1 MMEIVGST
9 HEIRVLPLGSR
20 FLARVST
27 LDGGH
32 VLYASFADVDE
43 AIGKAFLVWAKAT
56 AEARNTSRYRY
67 TNEVDAFFYDGT
79 NVEGLRTFLGKRVR
93 SHIIYDVDSGVEITT
108 DNETIYLLADEW
120 LVMDHLGW
128 MRAMDN
134 DTHKALL
141 EES

>member
-1 MMEIVGST
+1 MEIDENAPGNKSQQR
-9 HEIRVLPLGSR
+9 E
-20 FLARVST
+20 T
-27 LDGGH
+27 L
-32 VLYASFADVDE
+32 
-43 AIGKAFLVWAKAT
+43 
-56 AEARNTSRYRY
+56 
-67 TNEVDAFFYDGT
+67 
-79 NVEGLRTFLGKRVR
+79 
-93 SHIIYDVDSGVEITT
+93 TT